1 MLLNET
7 HIKLNHVIFAQAQT
21 KASGAIFD
29 IEDMAAVREAFS
41 SWPRTLEAERIS
53 FAINE
58 AAQQLTFT
66 GHKAPNTNVGEDV
79 FNKHLALNIIALVL
93 SDDGNIGSISDMKG
107 MAGLLSITEA
117 EIQAKREQYGVEAT
131 SQAEYT
137 SASLRM

>member
-21 KASGAIFD
+21 KKASGAIFD

-41 SWPRTLEAERIS
+41 SWDTTLGAERIS
-53 FAINE
+53 FTIDD

-66 GHKAPNTNVGEDV
+66 GHRAPNTNAGESLL
-79 FNKHLALNIIALVL
+79 NKHLALNIIALVL

-107 MAGLLSITEA
+107 MAGLLDITKD
-117 EIQAKREQYGVEAT
+117 EIQAKRAQYGVEAT
-131 SQAEYT
+131 SQAEH